1 MSEKPD
7 TSASELT
14 EKLRAVLV
22 DEFAGVG
29 DQTMADVLVT
39 LADELRR
46 PEPVEDGSGDAA
58 TPTGRARGDD
68 QGDDRDEAAT
78 SWTGGIA
85 NRVSRALIP
94 TSTDDIAG
102 GKRVQLR
109 AEAAPKVAS
118 ILHQC
123 IEIGALLIDF
133 DTPPALNATV
143 VVQIDMPNSHLSVE
157 THGRVV
163 HTSERGTAIEVSSLD
178 REDRVAM
185 EGLLEDFRE
194 YLPSTEEPSAP
205 REDGGA
211 VSDTDLED
219 QREEKPVDPVR
230 ANQTQGGVFRRE
242 QQDDLDAESS
252 FVHSRR
258 PSSSIA
264 IGALKRESTGRRGDF
279 QMRRQVELTD
289 PDVQVITSTQKALG
303 ERIPAGETFGPG
315 ISWLEPKADPD
326 RVESLSGERV
336 VDILL
341 QLSESGFTGI
351 LEVESDEV
359 SRQVYFDGGLIV
371 EFAQRPRQPRE
382 ELGPMLHMADRI
394 THQQLSMAAAHAD
407 ENSVRF
413 ERSLL
418 ELEILDHDPIRHAIA
433 GRLTYLTRDLTD
445 LEDGEARIYDSDSL
459 PAGYLPAPPL
469 RVHVPIERIVYRRF
483 FERLRQLNAEERDE
497 LIDSHL
503 DAYPEIVPAD
513 RDRLERAVLDD
524 AHEQLVE
531 RLLSGRRRLR
541 EVFTESNMSPAETFA
556 VVYALHRMGV
566 ARFDTSLHKT
576 IVRER
581 FRENVTVKYLSV
593 HKASYFEVLNV
604 HWSSYDEVIEKAY
617 HELEQQFDPEDVPP
631 SMEDEVHTRVS
642 EIAERIQS
650 AYQIL
655 KSRKHRHAY
664 RKRIMPEYKLQH
676 AVPLFIKQSELAERR
691 NQWSE
696 ARDALRRVLE
706 IEPSNEQAQLRLE
719 RIEEQDNEHLSADP
733 SQSNF

>member
-1 MSEKPD
+1 M
-7 TSASELT
+7 
-14 EKLRAVLV
+14 LV
-22 DEFAGVG
+22 DEFADLG
-29 DQTMADVLVT
+29 DRAIADALVA
-39 LADELRR
+39 LADELRNR
-46 PEPVEDGSGDAA
+46 EDGAQGPGDAA
-58 TPTGRARGDD
+58 TTQNTGEAEQDD
-68 QGDDRDEAAT
+68 AST

-94 TSTDDIAG
+94 TDVDDIAT
-102 GKRVQLR
+102 GKRIQLR

-123 IEIGALLIDF
+123 IEVGALLIDF
-133 DTPPALNATV
+133 DAPPSLNATV
-143 VVQIDMPNSHLSVE
+143 VVQIEMPRSHLSVE
-157 THGRVV
+157 TRGRVV
-163 HTSERGTAIEVSSLD
+163 HTSERGTAIEVSGLD

-185 EGLLEDFRE
+185 EKLLEDFRE
-194 YLPSTEEPSAP
+194 YLPTTPDPPELREEEGVA
-205 REDGGA
+205 
-211 VSDTDLED
+211 SDTELDE
-219 QREEKPVDPVR
+219 QRNGQSVDRVK

-242 QQDDLDAESS
+242 KEQDLDGESS

-264 IGALKRESTGRRGDF
+264 IGALKREATGRRGDF
-279 QMRRQVELTD
+279 RMRRQVELTD

-315 ISWLEPKADPD
+315 IAWLEPKADPD
-326 RVESLSGERV
+326 RVESLSGERI

-351 LEVESDEV
+351 MEVEDDDA
-359 SRQVYFDGGLIV
+359 SRQVYFDGGLVV
-371 EFAQRPRQPRE
+371 EFAERPREPRE

-407 ENSVRF
+407 ENAVRF

-418 ELEILDHDPIRHAIA
+418 ELEILDHDRIRHAIA
-433 GRLTYLTRDLTD
+433 GRLTYLTRDLTEM
-445 LEDGEARIYDSDSL
+445 EDGEARIYDSDSL

-469 RVHVPIERIVYRRF
+469 RVHVPIERIVFRRF
-483 FERLRQLNAEERDE
+483 FERLRQVNGEERDE
-497 LIDSHL
+497 LVDGHL

-513 RDRLERAVLDD
+513 RDRLDRAVLDD
-524 AHEQLVE
+524 AHEQLVD

-566 ARFDTSLHKT
+566 VRFDTSLHKT

-604 HWSSYDEVIEKAY
+604 HWSSYDEVVEKAY
-617 HELEQQFDPEDVPP
+617 KELEQQFDPEDVPAA
-631 SMEDEVHTRVS
+631 MEDEVHTRVS

-650 AYQIL
+650 AYQVL

-676 AVPLFIKQSELAERR
+676 AVPLFVKQSELAERR

-706 IEPSNEQAQLRLE
+706 IEPTNEQAQLRLE
-719 RIEEQDNEHLSADP
+719 RLDKQESDHLSPDP